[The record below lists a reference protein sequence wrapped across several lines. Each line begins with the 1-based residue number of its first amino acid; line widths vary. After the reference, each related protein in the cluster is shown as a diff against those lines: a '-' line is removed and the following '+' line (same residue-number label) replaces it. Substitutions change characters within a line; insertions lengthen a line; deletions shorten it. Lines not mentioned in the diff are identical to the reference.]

1 MSDAHR
7 DTAAAQKQPA
17 EPGGTLRTLVLH
29 VPDFT
34 AVAHAEA
41 AGVSPNTPA
50 VVLHSG
56 RVISA
61 DAQARA
67 AGIAVG
73 LNRRAVGHRCPQAA
87 VLDYSEDTEQ
97 RLFARSVGI
106 LEDRMARFTLLRP
119 GTIGVPVSSFA
130 RTHTED
136 TAAEELLT
144 ALTDTTGWEV
154 LAGIADSPFAAV
166 LAAHRS
172 HRVEPGRTAEFLAP
186 LPVSTLTEAH
196 PERYADFVQ
205 QLGHLGLGTLGDLAA
220 LSADSVY
227 TRFGSVGQ
235 TARLLAAGLT
245 ESLPATHLRTADVTV
260 SCPIE
265 PPTGR
270 TDALSFYARNAATD
284 LFRSVRSTGLVC
296 TQVTVVLHASGTE
309 AEQRTWRLPDMDESH
324 IADRVR
330 WQADGWLA
338 TRGGSAE
345 PQASTVASPSGTGDD
360 ADCEAEDGIS
370 LIELTAAELVRPLEN
385 AADLFSTRS
394 GDVSRTLERLQGL
407 FGPDAVRVPHVQGGR
422 EPSETNLW
430 TPWQQTPRPLR
441 DSRAP
446 WPGALPAP
454 QPTLVDTADID
465 LYDAHGNTVVA
476 RPSGLDSPPDRIV
489 WPGGEHSRVIAY
501 SSAWPVEAEWWD
513 PPGQYRVR
521 LQVLTDDDRALL
533 LKKENGQWSI
543 AGRYE

>member
-1 MSDAHR
+1 MSDSRRASTAR
-7 DTAAAQKQPA
+7 TAAQRRPA
-17 EPGGTLRTLVLH
+17 ELGGTLRTLVLH

-34 AVAHAEA
+34 AVAHAEVA
-41 AGVSPNTPA
+41 DIPPSTPA
-50 VVLHSG
+50 VVLHAG

-73 LNRRAVGHRCPQAA
+73 LGRRAVGHRCPQAA
-87 VLDYSEDTEQ
+87 VLDYSEDIEQ

-106 LEDRMARFTLLRP
+106 LEDHMARFTLLRP
-119 GTIGVPVSSFA
+119 GTVGVPVSSFSH
-130 RTHTED
+130 THTED
-136 TAAEELLT
+136 AAAEELLT
-144 ALTDTTGWEV
+144 VLTDATGWEV

-172 HRVEPGRTAEFLAP
+172 HRVEAGRTAEFLAP
-186 LPVSTLTEAH
+186 LPVSTLAEAH
-196 PERYADFVQ
+196 PERYADFAQ
-205 QLGHLGLGTLGDLAA
+205 QLNRLGLRTLGDLAA

-227 TRFGSVGQ
+227 TRFGSVGRR
-235 TARLLAAGLT
+235 ARLLAAGLT
-245 ESLPATHLRTADVTV
+245 ESLPTTHLRAVDVTV

-270 TDALSFYARNAATD
+270 SDALSFYARSAAAE
-284 LFRSVRSTGLVC
+284 LFRRVRSTGLVC
-296 TQVTVVLHASGTE
+296 TQVTVVLHSRGTE
-309 AEQRTWRLPDMDESH
+309 PEQRTWRLPDMDESH

-330 WQADGWLA
+330 WQADGWMA
-338 TRGGSAE
+338 TRGNTPVSASQAPDAGSPE
-345 PQASTVASPSGTGDD
+345 PDS
-360 ADCEAEDGIS
+360 DGVS
-370 LIELTAAELVRPLEN
+370 LIELTAAELVRPLEST
-385 AADLFSTRS
+385 ADLFSSRS

-430 TPWQQTPRPLR
+430 TPWQQSPRPLR
-441 DSRAP
+441 DSQAP

-454 QPTLVDTADID
+454 RPTLVETADID
-465 LYDAHGNTVVA
+465 LFDTRGNTVVA

-489 WPGGEHSRVIAY
+489 WSGGEHSRVIAY

-521 LQVLTDDDRALL
+521 LQVLTDDDRAFL
-533 LKKENGQWSI
+533 LKKEDGQWSI